1 MARMELH
8 IIDEISPLKEV
19 ILGTALSTGPTPEV
33 DEAYDPKSRE
43 HIIAGTYSREEDM
56 IVEMHDV
63 EVILKKHGV
72 VVHRP
77 EILDDYNQIFA
88 RDISFV
94 IENKIIVANILPER
108 EREIE
113 ATEYVWTNVE
123 KKNRIILPE
132 QCHVEGGDVMPWYD
146 HIFVGTYRGDDY
158 ASYVTART
166 NMAAVNALQE
176 LYPNKKVV
184 SFNLRKSNTDPRANA
199 LHLDCCFQP
208 LGKGKAIICKEGFLQ
223 EEEYQWLIDFFGKEN
238 CFHITPDEMYHLYSN
253 VFSINPETIISEKS
267 FRRLN
272 NWLREHG
279 FNVEEVHY
287 QDIAKQGGLF
297 RCSTMPLIRA

>member
-1 MARMELH
+1 MELH

-19 ILGTALSTGPTPEV
+19 ILGTAISTGPTPSV

-72 VVHRP
+72 VVYRP

-94 IENKIIVANILPER
+94 IDNKIIVANILPER

-113 ATEYVWTNVE
+113 ATEYVWKRVE
-123 KKNRIILPE
+123 KKDRIILPE
-132 QCHVEGGDVMPWYD
+132 NCHVEGGDVMPWYD
-146 HIFVGTYRGDDY
+146 HIFIGTYRGDDY
-158 ASYVTART
+158 SDYITART
-166 NMAAVNALQE
+166 NMAAVNALQD
-176 LYPNKKVV
+176 LFPKKKVV

-223 EEEYQWLIDFFGKEN
+223 EEEYQWLIDFFGMEN
-238 CFHITPDEMYHLYSN
+238 CFHITSDEMYHLYSN
-253 VFSINPETIISEKS
+253 VFSINPETIISERS

-272 NWLREHG
+272 NWLRSNG
-279 FNVEEVHY
+279 FHVEEVHY

-297 RCSTMPLIRA
+297 RCSTMPLIRE

>member
-1 MARMELH
+1 
-8 IIDEISPLKEV
+8 
-19 ILGTALSTGPTPEV
+19 
-33 DEAYDPKSRE
+33 
-43 HIIAGTYSREEDM
+43 
-56 IVEMHDV
+56 
-63 EVILKKHGV
+63 
-72 VVHRP
+72 
-77 EILDDYNQIFA
+77 
-88 RDISFV
+88 
-94 IENKIIVANILPER
+94 
-108 EREIE
+108 
-113 ATEYVWTNVE
+113 
-123 KKNRIILPE
+123 
-132 QCHVEGGDVMPWYD
+132 MPWYD

-158 ASYVTART
+158 ASFVTART
-166 NMAAVNALQE
+166 NMAAVNVLQE

-238 CFHITPDEMYHLYSN
+238 FFHITPDEMYHLYSN
-253 VFSINPETIISEKS
+253 VFSIDPETIISEKS

>member
-1 MARMELH
+1 MELH
-8 IIDEISPLKEV
+8 IVDEISPLKEV
-19 ILGTALSTGPTPEV
+19 ILGTAISTGPTPLV

-77 EILDDYNQIFA
+77 RILDDYNQIFA

-108 EREIE
+108 EREID
-113 ATEYVWTNVE
+113 ATEYVWKQVD
-123 KKNRIILPE
+123 KSNRIILPE
-132 QCHVEGGDVMPWYD
+132 DCHVEGGDVMPWYD

-158 ASYVTART
+158 SDYITART

-176 LYPNKKVV
+176 LFPEKKVV

-223 EEEYQWLIDFFGKEN
+223 EEEYQWLIDFFGMEN
-238 CFHITPDEMYHLYSN
+238 CFHITADEMYHLYSN
-253 VFSINPETIISEKS
+253 VFSIDPETIISEKS

-272 NWLREHG
+272 NWLRSHEFH
-279 FNVEEVHY
+279 VEEVHY

-297 RCSTMPLIRA
+297 RCSTMPLIRE